1 MTPDEI
7 VTAAGPDPLD
17 TTPKRI
23 TFRWLWEGL
32 RYWKA
37 VRHVMQEELTDMRE
51 RVARLEGRGVSG
63 DQTKNRVR

>member
-17 TTPKRI
+17 ENPKRI
-23 TFRWLWEGL
+23 TFRWLWRGL
-32 RYWKA
+32 NYWKA
-37 VRHVMQEELTDMRE
+37 VRHVMQDELSEMRE